1 MNLRLP
7 VIAAI
12 VTVAT
17 AAAAYRGFVHAPD
30 AMPSAAPAG
39 DLAFATPASAPEA
52 PVEHRRG
59 RPTVTVY
66 VAGAVAHA
74 GIYALPATARANDAL
89 RAAGGP
95 SGDADLVAVNLAE
108 TLSDGEEIVVPVKSA
123 ADPADVQRSA
133 DGTRAAGRVRRAG
146 HRKRRKHHK
155 RRSAEAAG
163 TSDSTD
169 ATGDAATSADP
180 AGAGGGPTQI
190 IDINSAA
197 ETELETLPGIG
208 PSLASR
214 IVTFRELNGPFSSAD
229 DLLDVNGMTQG
240 RLDALAPYVVA
251 K

>member
-7 VIAAI
+7 AIAAI
-12 VTVAT
+12 VTVAA
-17 AAAAYRGFVHAPD
+17 AAAAYRGFAHAPD
-30 AMPSAAPAG
+30 AVPSAAPAG
-39 DLAFATPASAPEA
+39 DLAFAPPPSAPEA

-66 VAGAVAHA
+66 VAGAVARA
-74 GIYALPATARANDAL
+74 GVYALPATVRANDAL

-95 SGDADLVAVNLAE
+95 SGDADLVSVNLAE
-108 TLSDGEEIVVPVKSA
+108 PLSDGEEIVVPVKGA

-133 DGTRAAGRVRRAG
+133 DGARAAGRVRRAG

-155 RRSAEAAG
+155 RRSSEAAVA
-163 TSDSTD
+163 SDSTD
-169 ATGDAATSADP
+169 ATDAAASANP
-180 AGAGGGPTQI
+180 MGAGDGPSQI
-190 IDINSAA
+190 VDINSAD
-197 ETELETLPGIG
+197 ESELETLPGIG

-214 IVTFRELNGPFSSAD
+214 IVTFREINGPFSSAD

-240 RLDALAPYVVA
+240 RLDAIAPYVSA